1 MTMFLRSL
9 AGLAG
14 VAAIFAGTQVASASD
29 VIPLKGSAN
38 VNTPTLT
45 LGNDGQSE
53 TELARYARGGYGG
66 GYRGGHV
73 GHYGGYRGG
82 YHGGHV
88 GHYGGYRG
96 GYYGGY
102 RGYYGGYY
110 GGYRGGY
117 YGGYAGYYQPYYS
130 SYSYSP
136 YVYTTPYYYSSPSY
150 YYSSPSY
157 YSAPYYNGC
166 CDTTANVNIV
176 ATRSVVQQPNLLN
189 GTPYSVQPSVRG
201 YSGEPPLNGN
211 NNNNPPVM
219 PPVQQGN
226 GTYPYDGGPVAPVPM
241 PRQDANPAK
250 SAPAAPATLRLVT
263 YPSQPVQQQS
273 QFSFRAYGEDTRA
286 SGFAIDRTVPA
297 KKTSR

>member
-1 MTMFLRSL
+1 MFLRSL

-45 LGNDGQSE
+45 LGYDGQSE

-66 GYRGGHV
+66 GYRGG
-73 GHYGGYRGG
+73 YAGGYRGG
-82 YHGGHV
+82 Y
-88 GHYGGYRG
+88 YGGYRG

-102 RGYYGGYY
+102 RGYYGGYSRPY
-110 GGYRGGY
+110 YANYYRPYY
-117 YGGYAGYYQPYYS
+117 YGGYYQPYYYS
-130 SYSYSP
+130 SYYYSP
-136 YVYTTPYYYSSPSY
+136 IVVTTPYYYSSPSY
-150 YYSSPSY
+150 YSTPYYGSY
-157 YSAPYYNGC
+157 YGAS
-166 CDTTANVNIV
+166 TTG
-176 ATRSVVQQPNLLN
+176 SVVTTQQPYPPS
-189 GTPYSVQPSVRG
+189 GTPYGVQPGVNG
-201 YSGEPPLNGN
+201 YNGN
-211 NNNNPPVM
+211 QPVM
-219 PPVQQGN
+219 PPVQQGD

-250 SAPAAPATLRLVT
+250 SAPQAPATLRLVN
-263 YPSQPVQQQS
+263 YPSQPVQQS
-273 QFSFRAYGEDTRA
+273 QFSFPAYGEDTRA